1 MKRKNIVIVI
11 VSCLSLLLI
20 AFLIYVFIGISQM
33 KKVPSLSFKDAL
45 EYTTKDNKEALITVG
60 IIKDGK
66 TEYRVYGEN
75 GKEVEDRLCTY
86 EIGSITKT
94 ITALMV
100 KRAEKEGKLEL
111 DDTLD
116 KYLSLPDGKKYPK
129 IIDLLTH
136 TSGYKPYYFESP
148 MIENF
153 FKGRNDFYGI
163 NGEMIVDRVGK
174 VNLDKESYSFN
185 YSNFGFAVL
194 GLVLEN
200 VYGESWKKLADDF
213 LLNEMGLKNTH
224 VSDES
229 GDLGNYWDW
238 RDDDAYL
245 SAGAVTSNIRDML
258 KYAEYYL
265 KNDELYRECQ
275 ESVKTIN
282 ASSSSYKTMGINLDE
297 IGLSWIIDRGNEIVW
312 HNGGTG
318 HYNSYI
324 GFSKENN
331 TAVVILSNLAP
342 DYRIPAT
349 VLGVKL
355 LLETIED

>member
-1 MKRKNIVIVI
+1 MKRKKMVLVIVF
-11 VSCLSLLLI
+11 CLSIILI
-20 AFLIYVFIGISQM
+20 ALLIYVSIGMARM
-33 KKVPSLSFKDAL
+33 KKVPSLSFREAL

-66 TEYRVYGEN
+66 TEFKVYGEN
-75 GKEVEDRLCTY
+75 GKKVENNEYTY

-129 IIDLLTH
+129 IKDLLTH
-136 TSGYKPYYFESP
+136 TSGYKPYYFETP
-148 MIENF
+148 MIKNF

-163 NGEMIVDRVGK
+163 NGEMVKERIGK
-174 VNLDKESYSFN
+174 INLDKESYGFS

-194 GLVLEN
+194 GLVLES

-213 LLNEMGLKNTH
+213 LVNEMGLKNTH

-245 SAGAVTSNIRDML
+245 SAGSVVSNISDML

-282 ASSSSYKTMGINLDE
+282 ASSSAYRTMGINMDQ
-297 IGLSWIIDRGNEIVW
+297 IGLSWIIDKENGIVW

-342 DYRIPAT
+342 NYRIPAT
-349 VLGVKL
+349 VLGLKL
-355 LLETIED
+355 LMELI

>member
-20 AFLIYVFIGISQM
+20 AFLVYVFIGISQM

-60 IIKDGK
+60 VIKDGVAEFK
-66 TEYRVYGEN
+66 VYGEN
-75 GKEVEDRLCTY
+75 GKEVENNEYTY

-94 ITALMV
+94 ITALML
-100 KRAEKEGKLEL
+100 KKGEMEGKLNLE
-111 DDTLD
+111 DSIDM
-116 KYLSLPDGKKYPK
+116 YLSLPEGDNYPK

-136 TSGYKPYYFESP
+136 TSGYKPYYFETP
-148 MIENF
+148 MIKNF

-163 NGEMIVDRVGK
+163 NGEMVKERIGK
-174 VNLDKESYSFN
+174 INLDKESYGFS

-194 GLVLEN
+194 GLVLES
-200 VYGESWKKLADDF
+200 VYGESWKTLAEDF
-213 LLNEMGLKNTH
+213 LLNELGLENTH
-224 VSDES
+224 VSVGKGE
-229 GDLGNYWDW
+229 LGHNWQW
-238 RDDDAYL
+238 REDDAYL
-245 SAGAVTSNIRDML
+245 SAGAVTSNISDML
-258 KYAEYYL
+258 KYAGYYL
-265 KNDELYRECQ
+265 EEDELFGECQ

-282 ASSSSYKTMGINLDE
+282 ASSSAYRTMGINMDQ
-297 IGLSWIIDRGNEIVW
+297 IGLSWIIDKENGIIW

-342 DYRIPAT
+342 NYRIPAT
-349 VLGVKL
+349 VLGLKL
-355 LLETIED
+355 LMELI

>member
-20 AFLIYVFIGISQM
+20 AFLVYVFIGISQM

-75 GKEVEDRLCTY
+75 GKKVEDRLCTY

-111 DDTLD
+111 DATID

-136 TSGYKPYYFESP
+136 TSGYKPYYFETP
-148 MIENF
+148 MIKNF

-163 NGEMIVDRVGK
+163 NGEMVKERIGK
-174 VNLDKESYSFN
+174 INLDKESYGFS

-194 GLVLEN
+194 GLVLES
-200 VYGESWKKLADDF
+200 VYGESWKTLAEDF
-213 LLNEMGLKNTH
+213 LLNELGLENTH
-224 VSDES
+224 VSVGKGE
-229 GDLGNYWDW
+229 LGKAT
-238 RDDDAYL
+238 R
-245 SAGAVTSNIRDML
+245 
-258 KYAEYYL
+258 
-265 KNDELYRECQ
+265 
-275 ESVKTIN
+275 N
-282 ASSSSYKTMGINLDE
+282 ALQFWK
-297 IGLSWIIDRGNEIVW
+297 
-312 HNGGTG
+312 
-318 HYNSYI
+318 
-324 GFSKENN
+324 F
-331 TAVVILSNLAP
+331 
-342 DYRIPAT
+342 
-349 VLGVKL
+349 
-355 LLETIED
+355 

>member
-20 AFLIYVFIGISQM
+20 AFLVYVFIGISQM

-60 IIKDGK
+60 VIKDGEAEFK
-66 TEYRVYGEN
+66 VYGEN
-75 GKEVEDRLCTY
+75 GKEVDNNEYTY

-94 ITALMV
+94 ITALML
-100 KRAEKEGKLEL
+100 KKGEMEGKLNLE
-111 DDTLD
+111 DSID
-116 KYLSLPDGKKYPK
+116 KYLSLPEGDNYPK

-136 TSGYKPYYFESP
+136 TSGYKPYYFETP
-148 MIENF
+148 MIKNF

-163 NGEMIVDRVGK
+163 NGEMVKERIGK
-174 VNLDKESYSFN
+174 INLDKESYGFS

-194 GLVLEN
+194 GLVLES
-200 VYGESWKKLADDF
+200 VYGESWKTLADDF
-213 LLNEMGLKNTH
+213 LLNELGMENTH
-224 VSDES
+224 VSVGKGE
-229 GDLGNYWDW
+229 LGHAWQW
-238 RDDDAYL
+238 REDDAYL

-258 KYAEYYL
+258 KYAGYYL
-265 KNDELYRECQ
+265 EEDELFRECQ

-282 ASSSSYKTMGINLDE
+282 ASSSTYRTMGINMDQ
-297 IGLSWIIDRGNEIVW
+297 IGLSWIIDKENGIIW

-342 DYRIPAT
+342 NYRIPAT
-349 VLGVKL
+349 VLGLKL
-355 LLETIED
+355 LMELI

>member
-20 AFLIYVFIGISQM
+20 AFLVYVFIGISQM

-75 GKEVEDRLCTY
+75 GKKVENNEYTY

-100 KRAEKEGKLEL
+100 KRAEKEGKLNME
-111 DDTLD
+111 DSID
-116 KYLSLPDGKKYPK
+116 KYLSLPEGDNYPK

-136 TSGYKPYYFESP
+136 TSGYKPYYFETP
-148 MIENF
+148 MIKNF

-163 NGEMIVDRVGK
+163 NGEMVKERIGK
-174 VNLDKESYSFN
+174 INLDKESYGFS

-194 GLVLEN
+194 GLVLES
-200 VYGESWKKLADDF
+200 VYGESWKTLAEDF
-213 LLNEMGLKNTH
+213 LLNELGMENTH
-224 VSDES
+224 VSVGKGE
-229 GDLGNYWDW
+229 LGHNWQW
-238 RDDDAYL
+238 REDDAYL
-245 SAGAVTSNIRDML
+245 SAGAVTSNISDML
-258 KYAEYYL
+258 KYAGYYL
-265 KNDELYRECQ
+265 EEDELFKECQ

-282 ASSSSYKTMGINLDE
+282 ASSSAYRTMGINIDQ
-297 IGLSWIIDRGNEIVW
+297 IGLSWIIDKENGIIW

-342 DYRIPAT
+342 NYRIPAT
-349 VLGVKL
+349 VLGLKL
-355 LLETIED
+355 LMELI

>member
-1 MKRKNIVIVI
+1 MKRNNIVIVI

-20 AFLIYVFIGISQM
+20 AFLVYVFIGISQM
-33 KKVPSLSFKDAL
+33 KKVPSLSFKEAL

-60 IIKDGK
+60 IIKNGK

-116 KYLSLPDGKKYPK
+116 KYLSLPEGDNYPK

-213 LLNEMGLKNTH
+213 LLNELGMENTH
-224 VSDES
+224 VSVGKGE
-229 GDLGNYWDW
+229 LGHNWQW
-238 RDDDAYL
+238 REDDAYL
-245 SAGAVTSNIRDML
+245 SAGAVTSNISDML
-258 KYAEYYL
+258 KYAGYYL
-265 KNDELYRECQ
+265 EEDELFRECQ

-282 ASSSSYKTMGINLDE
+282 ASSSAYRTMGINMDQ
-297 IGLSWIIDRGNEIVW
+297 IGLSWIIDKENGIIW

-342 DYRIPAT
+342 NYRIPAT
-349 VLGVKL
+349 VLGLKL
-355 LLETIED
+355 LMELI

>member
-20 AFLIYVFIGISQM
+20 AFLVYVFIGISQM

-75 GKEVEDRLCTY
+75 GKEVEINEYTY

-94 ITALMV
+94 LTALML
-100 KRAEKEGKLEL
+100 KKGEMEGKLNLE
-111 DDTLD
+111 DSID
-116 KYLSLPDGKKYPK
+116 KYLSLPEGDNYPK

-136 TSGYKPYYFESP
+136 TSGYKPYYFETP
-148 MIENF
+148 MIKNF
-153 FKGRNDFYGI
+153 FRGRNDFYGI
-163 NGEMIVDRVGK
+163 NGEMVKERIGK
-174 VNLDKESYSFN
+174 INLDKESYGFS

-194 GLVLEN
+194 GLVLES
-200 VYGESWKKLADDF
+200 VYGESWKTLAEDF
-213 LLNEMGLKNTH
+213 LLNELGMENTH
-224 VSDES
+224 VSVGKGE
-229 GDLGNYWDW
+229 LGHAWQW
-238 RDDDAYL
+238 REDDAYL

-258 KYAEYYL
+258 KYAGYYL
-265 KNDELYRECQ
+265 EEDELFKECQ

-282 ASSSSYKTMGINLDE
+282 ASSSAYRTMGINMDQ
-297 IGLSWIIDRGNEIVW
+297 IGLSWIIDKENGIIW

-342 DYRIPAT
+342 NYRIPAT
-349 VLGVKL
+349 VLGLKL
-355 LLETIED
+355 LMELI

>member
-1 MKRKNIVIVI
+1 MKRKKMVLVI
-11 VSCLSLLLI
+11 VSCLSIILI
-20 AFLIYVFIGISQM
+20 AFLVYVFIGISQM

-45 EYTTKDNKEALITVG
+45 EYTTKGNKEALISVG
-60 IIKDGK
+60 ILKDGK
-66 TEYRVYGEN
+66 AEYRVYGEN

-111 DDTLD
+111 DATID
-116 KYLSLPDGKKYPK
+116 KYLSLPEGKKYPK

-174 VNLDKESYSFN
+174 VILDKESYSFN

-194 GLVLEN
+194 GLVLES
-200 VYGESWKKLADDF
+200 VYGESWKTLAEDF
-213 LLNEMGLKNTH
+213 LLNELGMENTH
-224 VSDES
+224 VSVGKGE
-229 GDLGNYWDW
+229 LGHNWQW
-238 RDDDAYL
+238 REDDAYL

-258 KYAEYYL
+258 KYAGYYL
-265 KNDELYRECQ
+265 EEDELFKECQ

-282 ASSSSYKTMGINLDE
+282 ASSSAYRTMGINMDQ
-297 IGLSWIIDRGNEIVW
+297 IGLSWIIDKENGIIW

>member
-1 MKRKNIVIVI
+1 MKRNNIVIVI
-11 VSCLSLLLI
+11 VSCLSLPLI
-20 AFLIYVFIGISQM
+20 AFLVYVFIGISQM

-66 TEYRVYGEN
+66 TEYRAYGEN

-100 KRAEKEGKLEL
+100 KRAEKEGKLNLE
-111 DDTLD
+111 DSIDN
-116 KYLSLPDGKKYPK
+116 YLSLPEGDNYPK

-136 TSGYKPYYFESP
+136 TSGYKPYYFETP
-148 MIENF
+148 MIKNF

-163 NGEMIVDRVGK
+163 NGEMVKERIGK
-174 VNLDKESYSFN
+174 INLNKESYGFS

-194 GLVLEN
+194 GLVLES
-200 VYGESWKKLADDF
+200 VYGESWKTLADDF
-213 LLNEMGLKNTH
+213 LLNELGMENTH
-224 VSDES
+224 VSVGKGE
-229 GDLGNYWDW
+229 LGHNWQW

-258 KYAEYYL
+258 KYAGYYL
-265 KNDELYRECQ
+265 EEDELFRECQ

-282 ASSSSYKTMGINLDE
+282 ASSSAYRTMGINMDQ
-297 IGLSWIIDRGNEIVW
+297 IGLPWIIDKENGIIW

-342 DYRIPAT
+342 NYRIPAT
-349 VLGVKL
+349 VLGLKL
-355 LLETIED
+355 LMELI

>member
-20 AFLIYVFIGISQM
+20 AFLVYVFIGISQM

-111 DDTLD
+111 DATID
-116 KYLSLPDGKKYPK
+116 KYLSLPEGDNYPK

-136 TSGYKPYYFESP
+136 TSGYKPYYFETP
-148 MIENF
+148 MIKNF

-163 NGEMIVDRVGK
+163 NGEMVKERIGK
-174 VNLDKESYSFN
+174 INLDKESYGFS

-194 GLVLEN
+194 GLVLES
-200 VYGESWKKLADDF
+200 VYGESWKTLAEDF
-213 LLNEMGLKNTH
+213 LLNELGLENTH
-224 VSDES
+224 VSVGKGE
-229 GDLGNYWDW
+229 LGHNWQW
-238 RDDDAYL
+238 REDDAYL

-258 KYAEYYL
+258 KYAGYYL
-265 KNDELYRECQ
+265 EEDELFKECQ
-275 ESVKTIN
+275 EGVKTIN
-282 ASSSSYKTMGINLDE
+282 ASSSAYRTMGIYMDQ
-297 IGLSWIIDRGNEIVW
+297 IGLSWIIDKENGIIW

-342 DYRIPAT
+342 NYRIPAT

-355 LLETIED
+355 LMETI

>member
-20 AFLIYVFIGISQM
+20 AFLVYVFIGISQM

-45 EYTTKDNKEALITVG
+45 EYTTKDNKEALISVG
-60 IIKDGK
+60 ILKDGK
-66 TEYRVYGEN
+66 AEYRVYGEN

-111 DDTLD
+111 DATID

-129 IIDLLTH
+129 IKDLLTH
-136 TSGYKPYYFESP
+136 TSGYKPYYFETP
-148 MIENF
+148 MIKNF

-163 NGEMIVDRVGK
+163 NGEMVKERIGK
-174 VNLDKESYSFN
+174 INLDKESYGFS

-194 GLVLEN
+194 GLVLES
-200 VYGESWKKLADDF
+200 VYGESWKTLADDF
-213 LLNEMGLKNTH
+213 LLNELGLENTH
-224 VSDES
+224 VSVGKGE
-229 GDLGNYWDW
+229 LGYAWQW
-238 RDDDAYL
+238 REDDAYL
-245 SAGAVTSNIRDML
+245 SAGAVVSNISDML

-282 ASSSSYKTMGINLDE
+282 ASSSSYKTMGINMDQ
-297 IGLSWIIDRGNEIVW
+297 IGLSWIIDKENGIIW

-342 DYRIPAT
+342 NYRIPAT

-355 LLETIED
+355 LMETI

>member
-20 AFLIYVFIGISQM
+20 AFLVYVFIGISQM

-75 GKEVEDRLCTY
+75 GKKVENNEYTY

-94 ITALMV
+94 LTALML
-100 KRAEKEGKLEL
+100 KKGEMEGKLNLE
-111 DDTLD
+111 DSID
-116 KYLSLPDGKKYPK
+116 KFLSLPEGDNYPK

-136 TSGYKPYYFESP
+136 TSGYKPYYFETP
-148 MIENF
+148 MIKNF

-163 NGEMIVDRVGK
+163 NGEMVKERIGK
-174 VNLDKESYSFN
+174 INLNKESYGFS

-194 GLVLEN
+194 GLVLESI
-200 VYGESWKKLADDF
+200 YGESWKTLADDF
-213 LLNEMGLKNTH
+213 LLNELGLENTH
-224 VSDES
+224 VSVGKGE
-229 GDLGNYWDW
+229 LGHNWQW
-238 RDDDAYL
+238 REDDAYL
-245 SAGAVTSNIRDML
+245 SAGAVTSNISDML
-258 KYAEYYL
+258 KYAGYYL
-265 KNDELYRECQ
+265 EEDELFRECQ

-282 ASSSSYKTMGINLDE
+282 ASSSAYRTMGINMDQ
-297 IGLSWIIDRGNEIVW
+297 IGLSWIIDKENVIIW

-342 DYRIPAT
+342 NYRIPAT
-349 VLGVKL
+349 VLGLKL
-355 LLETIED
+355 LMELI

>member
-1 MKRKNIVIVI
+1 MKRKKMVLVI
-11 VSCLSLLLI
+11 VSCLSIILI
-20 AFLIYVFIGISQM
+20 AFLIYVSIGMARM

-45 EYTTKDNKEALITVG
+45 EYTTKGNKEALITVG

-66 TEYRVYGEN
+66 AEYRVYGEN

-111 DDTLD
+111 DATID
-116 KYLSLPDGKKYPK
+116 KYLSLPEGDNYPK

-136 TSGYKPYYFESP
+136 TSGYKPYYFETP
-148 MIENF
+148 MIKNF

-163 NGEMIVDRVGK
+163 NGEMVKERIRK
-174 VNLDKESYSFN
+174 INLDKESYGFS

-194 GLVLEN
+194 GLVLES
-200 VYGESWKKLADDF
+200 VYGESWKTLADDF
-213 LLNEMGLKNTH
+213 LLNELGLENTH
-224 VSDES
+224 VSVGKGE
-229 GDLGNYWDW
+229 LGHNWQW
-238 RDDDAYL
+238 REDDAYL
-245 SAGAVTSNIRDML
+245 SAGAVTSNISDML
-258 KYAEYYL
+258 KYAGYYL
-265 KNDELYRECQ
+265 EEDELFRDCQ

-282 ASSSSYKTMGINLDE
+282 ASSSAYRTMGINMDQ
-297 IGLSWIIDRGNEIVW
+297 IGLSWIIDKENGIIW

-342 DYRIPAT
+342 NYRIPAT
-349 VLGVKL
+349 VLGLKL
-355 LLETIED
+355 LMELI

>member
-20 AFLIYVFIGISQM
+20 AFLVYVFIGISQM

-129 IIDLLTH
+129 IKDLLTH
-136 TSGYKPYYFESP
+136 TSGYKPYYFETP
-148 MIENF
+148 MIKNF

-163 NGEMIVDRVGK
+163 NGEMVKERIGK
-174 VNLDKESYSFN
+174 INLDKESYGFS

-194 GLVLEN
+194 GLVLES
-200 VYGESWKKLADDF
+200 VYGESWKTLAEDF
-213 LLNEMGLKNTH
+213 LLNELGLENTH
-224 VSDES
+224 VSVGKGE
-229 GDLGNYWDW
+229 LGHNWQW
-238 RDDDAYL
+238 REDDAYL

-258 KYAEYYL
+258 KYAGFYL
-265 KNDELYRECQ
+265 EEDELFRECQ

-282 ASSSSYKTMGINLDE
+282 ASSSAYRTMGIYMDQ
-297 IGLSWIIDRGNEIVW
+297 IGLSWIIDKENGIIW

-342 DYRIPAT
+342 NYRIPAT
-349 VLGVKL
+349 VLGLKL
-355 LLETIED
+355 LMELI

>member
-129 IIDLLTH
+129 IKDLLTH
-136 TSGYKPYYFESP
+136 TSGYKPYYFETP
-148 MIENF
+148 MIKNF

-163 NGEMIVDRVGK
+163 NGEMVKERIRK
-174 VNLDKESYSFN
+174 INLDKESYGFS

-194 GLVLEN
+194 GLVLES
-200 VYGESWKKLADDF
+200 VYGESWKTLAEDF
-213 LLNEMGLKNTH
+213 FLNELELENTH
-224 VSDES
+224 VSVGKGE
-229 GDLGNYWDW
+229 LGHNWQW
-238 RDDDAYL
+238 REDDAYL

-258 KYAEYYL
+258 KYAGYYL
-265 KNDELYRECQ
+265 EEDELFRECQ

-282 ASSSSYKTMGINLDE
+282 ASSSAYRTMGINMDQ
-297 IGLSWIIDRGNEIVW
+297 IGLSWIIDKENGIIW

-324 GFSKENN
+324 GFSK
-331 TAVVILSNLAP
+331 
-342 DYRIPAT
+342 
-349 VLGVKL
+349 
-355 LLETIED
+355 

>member
-1 MKRKNIVIVI
+1 MKRNNIVIVI
-11 VSCLSLLLI
+11 VSCLSLPLI
-20 AFLIYVFIGISQM
+20 AFLVYVFIGISQM

-66 TEYRVYGEN
+66 TEYRAYGEN

-100 KRAEKEGKLEL
+100 KRAEKEGKLNLE
-111 DDTLD
+111 DSIDN
-116 KYLSLPDGKKYPK
+116 YLSLPEGDNYPK

-136 TSGYKPYYFESP
+136 TSGYKPYYFETP
-148 MIENF
+148 MIKNF

-163 NGEMIVDRVGK
+163 NGEMVKERIGK
-174 VNLDKESYSFN
+174 INLNKESYGFS

-194 GLVLEN
+194 GLVLES
-200 VYGESWKKLADDF
+200 VYGESWKTLADDF
-213 LLNEMGLKNTH
+213 LLNELGMENTH
-224 VSDES
+224 VSVGKGE
-229 GDLGNYWDW
+229 LGHNWQW
-238 RDDDAYL
+238 REDDAYL

-258 KYAEYYL
+258 KYAGYYL
-265 KNDELYRECQ
+265 EEDELFSECQ

-282 ASSSSYKTMGINLDE
+282 ASSSAYRTMGINMDQ
-297 IGLSWIIDRGNEIVW
+297 IGLPWIIDKENGIIW

-342 DYRIPAT
+342 NYRIPAT
-349 VLGVKL
+349 VLGLKL
-355 LLETIED
+355 LMELI

>member
-1 MKRKNIVIVI
+1 M
-11 VSCLSLLLI
+11 
-20 AFLIYVFIGISQM
+20 
-33 KKVPSLSFKDAL
+33 
-45 EYTTKDNKEALITVG
+45 
-60 IIKDGK
+60 
-66 TEYRVYGEN
+66 
-75 GKEVEDRLCTY
+75 
-86 EIGSITKT
+86 
-94 ITALMV
+94 
-100 KRAEKEGKLEL
+100 
-111 DDTLD
+111 
-116 KYLSLPDGKKYPK
+116 
-129 IIDLLTH
+129 
-136 TSGYKPYYFESP
+136 
-148 MIENF
+148 
-153 FKGRNDFYGI
+153 
-163 NGEMIVDRVGK
+163 
-174 VNLDKESYSFN
+174 
-185 YSNFGFAVL
+185 
-194 GLVLEN
+194 LEN

-245 SAGAVTSNIRDML
+245 SAGSVVSNISDML

-282 ASSSSYKTMGINLDE
+282 ASSSSYKTMGVNMDE

>member
-1 MKRKNIVIVI
+1 MKRNNIVIVI

-20 AFLIYVFIGISQM
+20 AFLVYVFIGISQM

-45 EYTTKDNKEALITVG
+45 EYTTKDNKEALISVG
-60 IIKDGK
+60 ILKDGK
-66 TEYRVYGEN
+66 AEYRVYGEN

-100 KRAEKEGKLEL
+100 KRAEKEGKLNLE
-111 DDTLD
+111 DSID
-116 KYLSLPDGKKYPK
+116 KYLSLPEGDNYPK

-136 TSGYKPYYFESP
+136 TSGYKPYYFETP
-148 MIENF
+148 MIKNF

-163 NGEMIVDRVGK
+163 NGEMVKERIGK
-174 VNLDKESYSFN
+174 INLDKESYGFS

-194 GLVLEN
+194 GLVLES
-200 VYGESWKKLADDF
+200 VYGESWKTLAEDF
-213 LLNEMGLKNTH
+213 FLNELELENTH
-224 VSDES
+224 VSVGKGE
-229 GDLGNYWDW
+229 LGHNWQW
-238 RDDDAYL
+238 REDDAYL

-258 KYAEYYL
+258 KYAGYYL
-265 KNDELYRECQ
+265 EEDELFRECQ

-282 ASSSSYKTMGINLDE
+282 ASSSAYRTMGINMDQ
-297 IGLSWIIDRGNEIVW
+297 IGLSWIIDKENGIIW

-342 DYRIPAT
+342 NYRIPAT

-355 LLETIED
+355 LMETI

>member
-1 MKRKNIVIVI
+1 MKRKKMVLVI
-11 VSCLSLLLI
+11 VSCLSIILI
-20 AFLIYVFIGISQM
+20 AFLVYVFIGISQM

-111 DDTLD
+111 DATID
-116 KYLSLPDGKKYPK
+116 KYLSLPEGDNYPK

-136 TSGYKPYYFESP
+136 TSGYKPYYFETP
-148 MIENF
+148 MIKNF

-163 NGEMIVDRVGK
+163 NGEMVKERIGK
-174 VNLDKESYSFN
+174 INLDKESYGFS

-194 GLVLEN
+194 GLVLES
-200 VYGESWKKLADDF
+200 VYGESWKTLAEDF
-213 LLNEMGLKNTH
+213 LLNELGLENTH
-224 VSDES
+224 VSVGKGE
-229 GDLGNYWDW
+229 LGHNWQW
-238 RDDDAYL
+238 REDDAYL

-258 KYAEYYL
+258 KYAGYYL
-265 KNDELYRECQ
+265 EEDELFRDCQ

-282 ASSSSYKTMGINLDE
+282 ASSSAYRTMGINMDQ
-297 IGLSWIIDRGNEIVW
+297 IGLSWIIDKENGIIW

-342 DYRIPAT
+342 NYRIPAT
-349 VLGVKL
+349 VLGLKL
-355 LLETIED
+355 LMELI

>member
-86 EIGSITKT
+86 EIGSITQT

-111 DDTLD
+111 DATID

-174 VNLDKESYSFN
+174 VILDKESYSFN

-200 VYGESWKKLADDF
+200 VYGESWKKLAEDF
-213 LLNEMGLKNTH
+213 LFNELGLENTH
-224 VSDES
+224 VSVGKGE
-229 GDLGNYWDW
+229 LGHAWQW
-238 RDDDAYL
+238 REDDAYL
-245 SAGAVTSNIRDML
+245 SAGAVTSNISDML
-258 KYAEYYL
+258 KYAGYYL
-265 KNDELYRECQ
+265 EEDELFKECQ

-282 ASSSSYKTMGINLDE
+282 ASSSAYRTMCINMDQ
-297 IGLSWIIDRGNEIVW
+297 IGLSWIIDKENGIIW

-342 DYRIPAT
+342 NYRIPAT
-349 VLGVKL
+349 VLGLKL
-355 LLETIED
+355 LMELI

>member
-20 AFLIYVFIGISQM
+20 AFLVYVFIGISQM

-111 DDTLD
+111 DATID
-116 KYLSLPDGKKYPK
+116 KYLSLPEGDNYPK

-136 TSGYKPYYFESP
+136 TSGYKPYYFETP
-148 MIENF
+148 MIKNF

-163 NGEMIVDRVGK
+163 NGEMVKERIGK
-174 VNLDKESYSFN
+174 INLDKESYGFS

-194 GLVLEN
+194 GLVLES
-200 VYGESWKKLADDF
+200 VYGESWKTLAEDF
-213 LLNEMGLKNTH
+213 FLNELGLENTH
-224 VSDES
+224 VSVGKGE
-229 GDLGNYWDW
+229 LGHNWQW
-238 RDDDAYL
+238 REDDAYL
-245 SAGAVTSNIRDML
+245 SAGAVTSNISDML
-258 KYAEYYL
+258 KYAGYYL
-265 KNDELYRECQ
+265 EEDELFRECQ

-282 ASSSSYKTMGINLDE
+282 ASSSAYRTMGINMDQ
-297 IGLSWIIDRGNEIVW
+297 IGLSWIIDKENGIIW

-342 DYRIPAT
+342 NYRIPAT

-355 LLETIED
+355 LMETI

>member
-20 AFLIYVFIGISQM
+20 AFLVYVFIGISQM

-129 IIDLLTH
+129 IKDLLTH
-136 TSGYKPYYFESP
+136 TSGYKPYYFETP
-148 MIENF
+148 MIKNF
-153 FKGRNDFYGI
+153 FMGRNDFYGI
-163 NGEMIVDRVGK
+163 NGEMVKERIGK
-174 VNLDKESYSFN
+174 INLDKESYGFS

-194 GLVLEN
+194 GLVLES
-200 VYGESWKKLADDF
+200 VYGESWKTLADDF
-213 LLNEMGLKNTH
+213 LLNELGLENTH
-224 VSDES
+224 VSVGKGE
-229 GDLGNYWDW
+229 LGHAWQW
-238 RDDDAYL
+238 REDDAYL

-258 KYAEYYL
+258 KYAGYYL
-265 KNDELYRECQ
+265 EEDELFKECQ

-282 ASSSSYKTMGINLDE
+282 ASSSAYRTMGINMDQ
-297 IGLSWIIDRGNEIVW
+297 IGLSWIIDKENGIIW

-342 DYRIPAT
+342 NYRIPAT
-349 VLGVKL
+349 VLGLKL
-355 LLETIED
+355 LMELI

>member
-129 IIDLLTH
+129 IKDLLTH
-136 TSGYKPYYFESP
+136 TSGYKPYYFETP
-148 MIENF
+148 MIKNF

-163 NGEMIVDRVGK
+163 NGEMVKERIRK
-174 VNLDKESYSFN
+174 INLDKESYGFS

-194 GLVLEN
+194 GLVLES
-200 VYGESWKKLADDF
+200 VYGESWKTLAEDF
-213 LLNEMGLKNTH
+213 FLNELELENTH
-224 VSDES
+224 VSVGKGE
-229 GDLGNYWDW
+229 LGHNWQW
-238 RDDDAYL
+238 REDDAYL

-258 KYAEYYL
+258 KYAGYYL
-265 KNDELYRECQ
+265 EEDELFRECQ

-282 ASSSSYKTMGINLDE
+282 ASSSAYRTMGINMDQ
-297 IGLSWIIDRGNEIVW
+297 IGLSWIIDKENGIIW

-342 DYRIPAT
+342 NYRIPAT
-349 VLGVKL
+349 VLGLKL
-355 LLETIED
+355 LMELI

>member
-1 MKRKNIVIVI
+1 MKRNNIVIVI

-20 AFLIYVFIGISQM
+20 AFLVYVFIGISQM

-100 KRAEKEGKLEL
+100 KRAEKEGKLNLE
-111 DDTLD
+111 DSIDN
-116 KYLSLPDGKKYPK
+116 YLSLPEGDNYPK
-129 IIDLLTH
+129 IIDLITH
-136 TSGYKPYYFESP
+136 TSGYKPYYFETP
-148 MIENF
+148 MIKNF

-163 NGEMIVDRVGK
+163 NGEMVKERIGK
-174 VNLDKESYSFN
+174 INLDKESYGFS

-194 GLVLEN
+194 GLVLES
-200 VYGESWKKLADDF
+200 VYGESWKTLAEDF
-213 LLNEMGLKNTH
+213 LLNELGLENTH
-224 VSDES
+224 VSVGKGE
-229 GDLGNYWDW
+229 LGHTWQW
-238 RDDDAYL
+238 REDDAYL
-245 SAGAVTSNIRDML
+245 SAGAVTSNIRDMI
-258 KYAEYYL
+258 KYAGYYL
-265 KNDELYRECQ
+265 EEDELFRECQ

-282 ASSSSYKTMGINLDE
+282 ASSSAYRTMGINMDQ
-297 IGLSWIIDRGNEIVW
+297 IGLSWIIDKENGIIW

-342 DYRIPAT
+342 NYRIPAT
-349 VLGVKL
+349 VLGLKL
-355 LLETIED
+355 LMELI